1 MATAL
6 YRKYRPD
13 SFATLIGQE
22 HVTSSLQAALNAG
35 RISHAYLFSGPRGCG
50 KTTSARIMARCLNCV
65 EGPTATPCGKC
76 PSCIDLAAGGS
87 GSLDVIEIDAA
98 SHNGVED
105 ARELRERAAF
115 APSRDRYR
123 VFILDEAHMV
133 TPNGFNALLKL
144 VEEPPEH
151 IKFIFATTEPE
162 KVLETIRSRTHHY
175 PFRLVPPEVLVPYL
189 QTICEQENV
198 QVDEGVLPLVVRAG
212 GGSVRDSLSVLDQ
225 LLSGR
230 EDSQITYQAAVALLG
245 YTDEGLLDRTVEA
258 LGEGSGAKSFALIEE
273 VVASGHD
280 PRRFTEDLLQRLRD
294 MLICEIAGEQA
305 RAILP
310 HLPADQLAR
319 LREQGQAWGTRL
331 LSRRA
336 DLVEQ
341 ALREMTGASAP
352 RLQLELLVAR
362 LLVELPGG
370 DGGAVSAASG
380 ASGEGVAAG
389 GANSEGVSARA
400 GTGSTAPTAIAG
412 KASPNAPARRQTE
425 SGSAATSATVTPRPL
440 MQKTASTARSA
451 ASSSEPAPAAT
462 PAATPVVAPVAAAAN
477 TSKVAS
483 AGDLSEYQQLFEG
496 GLANCAKSLLGRI
509 RTADTKLAQVSG
521 KTLVFTAKP
530 MLLAKTADFVAAMQ
544 QAFGQDFQIQL
555 VDVNTWTPNT
565 SPAAP
570 TATTTTA
577 AATVASAATAAAMA
591 TAPATSTTPTATT
604 TTAPAAASAAESPAT
619 APAPE
624 PTAPAETPAPA
635 FDEMEPPPPFDSVEP
650 DLTWEAPSADSANTS
665 QLPVSTDLEKD
676 DETDYSP
683 SDPDLVADRDLA
695 AGPVE
700 AVVRVF
706 NGKIVEKKDT

>member
-1 MATAL
+1 MREGSLNILGVRVATAL

-13 SFATLIGQE
+13 SFATVIGQE
-22 HVTSSLQAALNAG
+22 HVTGSLQAALNAG

-175 PFRLVPPEVLVPYL
+175 PFRLVTPEVLVPYL

-212 GGSVRDSLSVLDQ
+212 AGSVRDSLSVLDQ

-230 EDSQITYQAAVALLG
+230 EDTQITYQAAVALLG

-258 LGEGSGAKSFALIEE
+258 LGEGSGSKSFAVIEE
-273 VVASGHD
+273 VVAAGHD

-319 LREQGQAWGTRL
+319 LCEQGQAWGTRL

-370 DGGAVSAASG
+370 DSG
-380 ASGEGVAAG
+380 ASATG
-389 GANSEGVSARA
+389 GGVSASA
-400 GTGSTAPTAIAG
+400 STGSAAFTANSGQAN
-412 KASPNAPARRQTE
+412 PNAPARRQAE
-425 SGSAATSATVTPRPL
+425 SGAAATNTTATPTPPAPTRSTTQSAAITSAPTP
-440 MQKTASTARSA
+440 A
-451 ASSSEPAPAAT
+451 AAPAA
-462 PAATPVVAPVAAAAN
+462 PATS
-477 TSKVAS
+477 SKVAS
-483 AGDLSEYQQLFEG
+483 AGDLSEYQKLFEA

-509 RTADTKLAQVSG
+509 RTADTKLAQVTG
-521 KTLVFTAKP
+521 KTVVFTAKP
-530 MLLAKTADFVAAMQ
+530 MLLSKTADFVAAMQ

-565 SPAAP
+565 APTAPTTVAPAAP
-570 TATTTTA
+570 TATTTATTATA
-577 AATVASAATAAAMA
+577 AAT
-591 TAPATSTTPTATT
+591 
-604 TTAPAAASAAESPAT
+604 SAAESPAT
-619 APAPE
+619 APAPT
-624 PTAPAETPAPA
+624 PTASSETLAAA
-635 FDEMEPPPPFDSVEP
+635 FDEMEPPPPFDSTEP
-650 DLTWEAPSADSANTS
+650 NPTWETPPADSANTN
-665 QLPVSTDLEKD
+665 QPPTSTDLEED
-676 DETDYSP
+676 DEADYSP
-683 SDPDLVADRDLA
+683 SDPDLVVDRNLA

-700 AVVRVF
+700 AVVRAF
-706 NGKIVEKKDT
+706 NGKIVEEKDA

>member
-1 MATAL
+1 MREGSLNILGVRVATAL

-13 SFATLIGQE
+13 SFATVIGQE
-22 HVTSSLQAALNAG
+22 HVTGSLQAALNVG

-65 EGPTATPCGKC
+65 EGPTATPCDKC

-175 PFRLVPPEVLVPYL
+175 PFRLVTPEVLVPYL

-212 GGSVRDSLSVLDQ
+212 AGSVRDSLSVLDQ

-230 EDSQITYQAAVALLG
+230 EDAQITYQAAVALLG

-258 LGEGSGAKSFALIEE
+258 LGEGSGSKSFAVIEE
-273 VVASGHD
+273 VVAAGHD

-319 LREQGQAWGTRL
+319 LRGQGQAWGTRL

-362 LLVELPGG
+362 LLVELPGE
-370 DGGAVSAASG
+370 DSG
-380 ASGEGVAAG
+380 
-389 GANSEGVSARA
+389 GVSASA
-400 GTGSTAPTAIAG
+400 GTGSAASTANSG
-412 KASPNAPARRQTE
+412 QASPNAPARRQAE
-425 SGSAATSATVTPRPL
+425 SGAAATNTTATPTPPAPTR
-440 MQKTASTARSA
+440 STAQ
-451 ASSSEPAPAAT
+451 PAAPTSVLT
-462 PAATPVVAPVAAAAN
+462 PAAAPA
-477 TSKVAS
+477 TSSKVAS
-483 AGDLSEYQQLFEG
+483 AGDLSEYQKLFEA
-496 GLANCAKSLLGRI
+496 GLANCAKSLLGRV
-509 RTADTKLAQVSG
+509 RTADTKLAQVTG
-521 KTLVFTAKP
+521 KTVVFTAKP
-530 MLLAKTADFVAAMQ
+530 MLLSKTADFVAAMQ

-565 SPAAP
+565 APTAPATVAPAAP
-570 TATTTTA
+570 TATTATA
-577 AATVASAATAAAMA
+577 AAT
-591 TAPATSTTPTATT
+591 
-604 TTAPAAASAAESPAT
+604 SAAESPAT
-619 APAPE
+619 APAPT
-624 PTAPAETPAPA
+624 PTASSETPASA
-635 FDEMEPPPPFDSVEP
+635 FDEMEPPPPFDSTEP
-650 DLTWEAPSADSANTS
+650 NPTWEAPPAGSTNTNQPQS
-665 QLPVSTDLEKD
+665 STNLEED
-676 DETDYSP
+676 DGADYSP
-683 SDPDLVADRDLA
+683 SDPDLVVDRDLA

-700 AVVRVF
+700 AVVRAF
-706 NGKIVEKKDT
+706 NGKIVEEKDV

>member
-1 MATAL
+1 MREGSLNILGVRVATAL

-13 SFATLIGQE
+13 SFATVIGQE
-22 HVTSSLQAALNAG
+22 HVTGSLQAALNAG

-175 PFRLVPPEVLVPYL
+175 PFRLVTPEVLVPYL

-212 GGSVRDSLSVLDQ
+212 AGSVRDSLSVLDQ

-230 EDSQITYQAAVALLG
+230 EDTQITYQAAVALLG

-258 LGEGSGAKSFALIEE
+258 LGEGSGSKSFAVIEE
-273 VVASGHD
+273 VVAAGHD

-370 DGGAVSAASG
+370 DSG
-380 ASGEGVAAG
+380 ASATG
-389 GANSEGVSARA
+389 GGVSASA
-400 GTGSTAPTAIAG
+400 GTGSAAFTANSGQAN
-412 KASPNAPARRQTE
+412 PNAPARRQAE
-425 SGSAATSATVTPRPL
+425 SGAAATNTTATPTPPAPTGSTTQSAAITSAP
-440 MQKTASTARSA
+440 
-451 ASSSEPAPAAT
+451 T
-462 PAATPVVAPVAAAAN
+462 PAATTAAPAAPA
-477 TSKVAS
+477 TSSKVAS
-483 AGDLSEYQQLFEG
+483 AGDLSEYQKLFEA

-509 RTADTKLAQVSG
+509 RTADTKLAQVTG
-521 KTLVFTAKP
+521 KTVVFTAKP
-530 MLLAKTADFVAAMQ
+530 MLLSKTADFVAAMQ

-565 SPAAP
+565 APTAPATVAPAAP
-570 TATTTTA
+570 TATTT
-577 AATVASAATAAAMA
+577 ATAA
-591 TAPATSTTPTATT
+591 TT
-604 TTAPAAASAAESPAT
+604 SAAESPAT
-619 APAPE
+619 APAPT
-624 PTAPAETPAPA
+624 PTASSETPAAA
-635 FDEMEPPPPFDSVEP
+635 FAEMEPPPPFDSTEP
-650 DLTWEAPSADSANTS
+650 NPTRETPPADSANTN
-665 QLPVSTDLEKD
+665 QPPTSTDLEED
-676 DETDYSP
+676 DEADYSP
-683 SDPDLVADRDLA
+683 SDPDLVVDRNLA

-700 AVVRVF
+700 AVVRAF
-706 NGKIVEKKDT
+706 NGKIVEEKDA

>member
-1 MATAL
+1 MREGSLNILGVRVATAL

-13 SFATLIGQE
+13 SFATVIGQE
-22 HVTSSLQAALNAG
+22 HVTGSLQAALNAG

-175 PFRLVPPEVLVPYL
+175 PFRLVTPEVLVPYL

-212 GGSVRDSLSVLDQ
+212 AGSVRDSLSVLDQ

-230 EDSQITYQAAVALLG
+230 EDTQITYQAAVALLG

-258 LGEGSGAKSFALIEE
+258 LGEGSGSKSFAVIEE
-273 VVASGHD
+273 VVAAGHD

-319 LREQGQAWGTRL
+319 LCEQGQAWGTRL

-370 DGGAVSAASG
+370 DSGAGATVGSVSASASTGSAAST
-380 ASGEGVAAG
+380 
-389 GANSEGVSARA
+389 ANSGQAN
-400 GTGSTAPTAIAG
+400 
-412 KASPNAPARRQTE
+412 PNAPARGQAE
-425 SGSAATSATVTPRPL
+425 SGAAATNTTATPTPPAPTGSTAQSAAPTP
-440 MQKTASTARSA
+440 A
-451 ASSSEPAPAAT
+451 AAPAT
-462 PAATPVVAPVAAAAN
+462 PAAPATS
-477 TSKVAS
+477 SKVAS
-483 AGDLSEYQQLFEG
+483 AGDLGEYQKLFEA

-509 RTADTKLAQVSG
+509 RTADTKLAQVTG
-521 KTLVFTAKP
+521 KTVVFTAKP
-530 MLLAKTADFVAAMQ
+530 MLLSKTADFVAAMQ

-565 SPAAP
+565 APTAPTTVAPAAP
-570 TATTTTA
+570 TATTTATTMATA
-577 AATVASAATAAAMA
+577 AATSAV
-591 TAPATSTTPTATT
+591 
-604 TTAPAAASAAESPAT
+604 ESPAT
-619 APAPE
+619 APAPT
-624 PTAPAETPAPA
+624 PTASSETPAA
-635 FDEMEPPPPFDSVEP
+635 AVDEMEPPPPFDSTEP
-650 DLTWEAPSADSANTS
+650 NPTRETPPADSANANQPPT
-665 QLPVSTDLEKD
+665 STDLEED
-676 DETDYSP
+676 DEADYSP
-683 SDPDLVADRDLA
+683 SDPDLVVDRNLA

-700 AVVRVF
+700 AVVRAF
-706 NGKIVEKKDT
+706 NGKIVEEKDA